1 MGVGEWVGGWVGGWT
16 GGGESV
22 RVGIF
27 GMVLHHDGQISTDPL
42 LLGICLRVEDIDLAI
57 LSAAPHLRTKMI
69 TINFINN
76 LYFIH
81 CTLNLVL

>member
-1 MGVGEWVGGWVGGWT
+1 MDGWGREC
-16 GGGESV
+16 ES
-22 RVGIF
+22 GYLF

-69 TINFINN
+69 TINFI
-76 LYFIH
+76 IT
-81 CTLNLVL
+81 CTSYIVL